1 MLKKILFGVCLLT
14 VVLADA
20 IVPRGCAKR
29 PERPLPPPP
38 EPAAVEEKAAQKP
51 PQTAG
56 IEWAGG
62 PLWMSRV
69 AIKMWRA

>member
-38 EPAAVEEKAAQKP
+38 EPAAVEENAAQKP
-51 PQTAG
+51 PQTAD
-56 IEWAGG
+56 A
-62 PLWMSRV
+62 PSRLLPKRV
-69 AIKMWRA
+69 RGDEA